1 MNFSRCKHMRLSPAA
16 DPYVPQ
22 HTHRQHC
29 LPPPL
34 LIINSSFISW
44 TTITITRSV
53 EMCNLKWNRN
63 WHQAPVL
70 PPWPPCLPPPLPLS
84 ITIERLSERSKATH
98 MTGVFNSRQKYHT
111 PTLPLPKI
119 LTVGSA
125 TTKRHI
131 RAHRYLARE
140 DYQIT
145 CPELERHLAHSATP
159 SVKHCTHVPGACL
172 NKRRPKTSYKKKYFK
187 SNNNKTKKAIHLHLA
202 CRTSQLFFFSFLFLY
217 FFIFYLFFLSLG
229 WILKYQITTYLTNR
243 LRSLRVATRCDW
255 LGGGGGGGW
264 CGYLTILFNLRGF
277 IFWSVNNYHNRN
289 RVNLGSLGFSIRP
302 LL

>member
-63 WHQAPVL
+63 CHQAPVL

-84 ITIERLSERSKATH
+84 IMIERLSERSKATH

-145 CPELERHLAHSATP
+145 CPELQRHLAHSATP

-172 NKRRPKTSYKKKYFK
+172 NKRRPKTSYKKNTLKATT
-187 SNNNKTKKAIHLHLA
+187 TKPKKRYICTWRAGLRSFFL
-202 CRTSQLFFFSFLFLY
+202 FFSFSLICLI
-217 FFIFYLFFLSLG
+217 FFSFFFLWAES
-229 WILKYQITTYLTNR
+229 
-243 LRSLRVATRCDW
+243 
-255 LGGGGGGGW
+255 
-264 CGYLTILFNLRGF
+264 
-277 IFWSVNNYHNRN
+277 WSTK
-289 RVNLGSLGFSIRP
+289 
-302 LL
+302 